1 MQVKVNE
8 YPKTWKR
15 TFISLWLG
23 CFITGLGFSMTMPF
37 MPLFMETLGNFSTWQ
52 LNLYSGLAFSMTY
65 LSQAIVSPYWGSLAD
80 RKGRKLMC
88 MRASGV
94 MAFTIFLT
102 GLAQGV
108 WVIIFLR
115 FLQGAFS
122 GYINNATAFIA
133 GETPRAKTG
142 SAMAN
147 MMTAS
152 VSGNLLGPIFGG
164 AIAGSFGYRVPFF
177 ITGFMMLVAFFLTWV
192 NTKEHFKP
200 VTKREMK
207 PMKEI
212 FSQISNTKLIIS
224 MFITTLIINASL
236 MSISPIISLLVKR
249 LMHGQGNISLVS
261 GIVAA
266 APGFGTLLVANKLGH
281 KMDEIGPE
289 KVLITGLV
297 VEVLLFIPMSLVTSP
312 WLLAVL
318 RFFIGIADA
327 ALLPAVQTILSVDV
341 PPAAFGRIFSYNQS
355 FQASGGVI
363 GPLLGSFVSSLFG
376 YQAVFLFTAL
386 MLGFNFILVIW
397 SQNKRILVKK

>member
-37 MPLFMETLGNFSTWQ
+37 MPLFMETLCNLSTWQ

-133 GETPRAKTG
+133 G
-142 SAMAN
+142 
-147 MMTAS
+147 
-152 VSGNLLGPIFGG
+152 
-164 AIAGSFGYRVPFF
+164 
-177 ITGFMMLVAFFLTWV
+177 
-192 NTKEHFKP
+192 
-200 VTKREMK
+200 
-207 PMKEI
+207 
-212 FSQISNTKLIIS
+212 
-224 MFITTLIINASL
+224 
-236 MSISPIISLLVKR
+236 
-249 LMHGQGNISLVS
+249 
-261 GIVAA
+261 
-266 APGFGTLLVANKLGH
+266 
-281 KMDEIGPE
+281 
-289 KVLITGLV
+289 
-297 VEVLLFIPMSLVTSP
+297 
-312 WLLAVL
+312 
-318 RFFIGIADA
+318 
-327 ALLPAVQTILSVDV
+327 
-341 PPAAFGRIFSYNQS
+341 
-355 FQASGGVI
+355 
-363 GPLLGSFVSSLFG
+363 
-376 YQAVFLFTAL
+376 
-386 MLGFNFILVIW
+386 
-397 SQNKRILVKK
+397 